1 MNEKKKFISLLII
14 TVMLLAFMPQTALAA
29 SHNMSDGQTLN
40 LSTGKLT
47 QTSDGTLVTT
57 YTVNAGDTVT
67 VAAGATAA
75 ITGSKNVQIS
85 CGAGVTLTLDSVTSN
100 VSETN
105 HACALGFTGS
115 GNSLILTGTN
125 TLSSGWGEPGVRVEE
140 GTSLTISGSGS
151 LDATGGS
158 SLGSGIGA
166 GGGVSLGTITINSGT
181 ITAKG
186 ITGIGSSHISG
197 GTININGGN
206 ITASSSATGAGIG
219 GGYQSYVVAINISGG
234 TINATGGSNAAGIG
248 GGQEATS
255 GNITISGGTVT
266 ATGGYKAAGIGT
278 GPLQPLYHRNYIK
291 ITGGIVR
298 AIGGKY
304 ASGIGCGPSGEVEGS
319 ISISGGYVYA
329 EHGDDTNMTST
340 VYDIGDGPAA
350 HTYEI
355 NDMTVS
361 GTAAVFL
368 ANNSSQLTSS
378 SHTHYAISSASG
390 GYVYGVEYPADWSA
404 PFGAFLRTSTITYD
418 TNGGSGTAPDAVT
431 QQIGTTTTIS
441 DGSGITGTV
450 YEWNTDVNGIGTVY
464 APGALYTFGNDDLLL
479 YAILSEAPTGISLSG
494 TAETILDNESVTLIA
509 TVTPDGANSYVTWTS
524 SDTDVATVDEDG
536 VVSGVAP
543 GCAMITATTTKGQT
557 ATCKV
562 TVDPSSD
569 GTYDIGKYGS
579 DSVITLQSGLAV
591 TLTNTGDTTFTNMQ
605 IDCGAGVALTLDG
618 VKIDDGDNIDTC
630 ALSFTGIGNTLQ
642 VIGDSTLTSGSN
654 EPGIRVE
661 DSTALEIDGSAYLYA
676 TGGSGSAGIGS
687 GAGSSAGTINL
698 TGGIIAAAYGAG
710 ATYDINGT
718 VTISG
723 AASVMLRN
731 DATTATTASHT
742 HYDITDTSE
751 GSLYGVVY
759 PSGWATPFGAYLR
772 LFTLTYDTNDGTGEA
787 PESVAQ
793 SGSTAITVADG
804 SGITHN
810 QYDNGGWN
818 TADDGSGSTYA
829 SGDTLTIKSDT
840 TLYVKWEYAAVSSVT
855 FTNTEET
862 MLDNETLQLTAT
874 VSPENATYPELTW
887 VSSKTSVATVD
898 QNGLVTPVRPGCTTI
913 TATAEGKSATCKVTV
928 NPSQD
933 GTYNIS
939 YYGDGSIITMQ
950 SGLDVALTNTSGAT
964 WHDMQIVCGEG
975 VALELNNVK
984 ISNYGYTHSC
994 PVAFTGSSNTLTWA
1008 GSSYIKGGIYE
1019 PGIRVEHG
1027 TELEINGTGSADV
1040 IGGDNSAGIG
1050 GGDGSSGGTIT
1061 INSGTTKTTG
1071 GYRAAGI
1078 GGGRNGDGG
1087 TITING
1093 GSVTARGAQHGAS
1106 IGGGENGDGGT
1117 IKITGGTVT
1126 SGIKTYSSEEAGIG
1140 GGYYGNGGNI
1150 EISGGNVTVWGGG
1163 YAPGIGGGRNGDGG
1177 TIKITGG
1184 TVSVTSGSYGDY
1196 DIGPGKNGS
1205 GGSLKI
1211 SGTAAVFLKN
1221 DTCITP
1227 VTSHTH
1233 YEITDI
1239 SDGSLYG
1246 VSYPS
1251 GWTATFGAYLYP
1263 CTLSYSANG
1272 GINTVPD
1279 AVTLHAGLTTTISDG
1294 SGITKD
1300 TYTNGGWNTAD
1311 DGSGK
1316 AYGTGDTFTF
1326 EEDTTLY
1333 IDWNEIR
1340 VTDLSLSSNTHTLE
1354 RGDILT
1360 LMAMVSPDDATYP
1373 EVTWT
1378 SSDTDIATVDST
1390 GKVTAVDS
1398 GTATITATADGKSAA
1413 CEITVEVSVTGVTLS
1428 SHAEDMDRG
1437 DTLTLTATV
1446 SPDDTT
1452 KPEVAW
1458 TSSDTL
1464 VATVSSG
1471 GFVTAIGEGTAIITA
1486 AADGK
1491 SDTCTVTVEN
1501 RVTSVTL
1508 SSSSENMDRGDTLT
1522 LTATVSPDDSTYPEV
1537 TWSSSDASVAT
1548 VDSNGQVTAVNE
1560 GTATITATADRIS
1573 DTCAITVENRVK
1585 SVTISSRSE
1594 NMDRGDTLTL
1604 TAAVSPSDAT
1614 HKAVTW
1620 TSSDTSVATVD
1631 GTGKVT
1637 AISGG
1642 SATIT
1647 ATADGKM
1654 ATCVVTVKA
1663 VNSGD
1668 DDDADDDER
1677 YDTDNNTYGNG
1688 NTDSN
1693 RQR

>member
-1 MNEKKKFISLLII
+1 MKR
-14 TVMLLAFMPQTALAA
+14 A
-29 SHNMSDGQTLN
+29 
-40 LSTGKLT
+40 
-47 QTSDGTLVTT
+47 
-57 YTVNAGDTVT
+57 
-67 VAAGATAA
+67 
-75 ITGSKNVQIS
+75 
-85 CGAGVTLTLDSVTSN
+85 
-100 VSETN
+100 
-105 HACALGFTGS
+105 
-115 GNSLILTGTN
+115 
-125 TLSSGWGEPGVRVEE
+125 
-140 GTSLTISGSGS
+140 TSLTISGSGS
-151 LDATGGS
+151 LDVTGGDD
-158 SLGSGIGA
+158 LGSGIGA

-206 ITASSSATGAGIG
+206 ITARSLATGAGIG
-219 GGYQSYVVAINISGG
+219 GGYKSYVVAINISGG
-234 TINATGGSNAAGIG
+234 TINATGGYNAAGIG
-248 GGQEATS
+248 GGQEGS
-255 GNITISGGTVT
+255 SCNVTISGGTVT

-278 GPLQPLYHRNYIK
+278 GYLQALYHTNYIK
-291 ITGGIVR
+291 ITGGTVR

-304 ASGIGCGPSGEVEGS
+304 ASGIGCGNLGEVEGS
-319 ISISGGYVYA
+319 INISGGYVYA
-329 EHGDDTNMTST
+329 EHGDDTGMTNPM
-340 VYDIGDGPAA
+340 YDIGDGSAA
-350 HTYEI
+350 NDNYK

-361 GTAAVFL
+361 GTAAVLL
-368 ANNSSQLTSS
+368 ANNSSQLTSL

-390 GYVYGVEYPADWSA
+390 SYVYGVAYPADWSA

-418 TNGGSGTAPDAVT
+418 TNGGSGTAPDAVI

-450 YEWNTDVNGIGTVY
+450 YEWNTDVNGMGTVY
-464 APGALYTFGNDDLLL
+464 VPGALYTFGNDDLLL
-479 YAILSEAPTGISLSG
+479 YAILSEAPTGISFSS

-543 GCAMITATTTKGQT
+543 GCATITVTTTKGQT
-557 ATCKV
+557 STCKV

-579 DSVITLQSGLAV
+579 DSVLTLESGLAV

-618 VKIDDGDNIDTC
+618 VKIDDGGNIDTC

-661 DSTALEIDGSAYLYA
+661 DSTELEIDGSAYLYA

-687 GAGSSAGTINL
+687 GAGSSAGTISL
-698 TGGIIAAAYGAG
+698 TGGIIAAAYGTG

-723 AASVMLRN
+723 AASVMLCN

-772 LFTLTYDTNDGTGEA
+772 IFTLTYDTNDGTGEA

-804 SGITHN
+804 SGITHSH
-810 QYDNGGWN
+810 YDNGGWN
-818 TADDGSGSTYA
+818 TADDGFGSTYA
-829 SGDTLTIKSDT
+829 SGDILTIKSDT

-898 QNGLVTPVRPGCTTI
+898 QNGLVTPVRPGCATI
-913 TATAEGKSATCKVTV
+913 TATAEGESATCKVTV

-933 GTYNIS
+933 GTYDIS
-939 YYGDGSIITMQ
+939 YYGNGSIITMQ
-950 SGLDVALTNTSGAT
+950 SGSDVTLTNTNGYY
-964 WHDMQIVCGEG
+964 WYDMQIVCGEG

-984 ISNYGYTHSC
+984 INNIGYTHSC
-994 PVAFTGSSNTLTWA
+994 PVAFTGSNNTLTWA
-1008 GSSYIKGGIYE
+1008 GSSDLKGGSDE

-1027 TELEINGTGSADV
+1027 TELEINGTGSANV
-1040 IGGDNSAGIG
+1040 IGDYYCAGIG
-1050 GGDGSSGGTIT
+1050 GRDGRSGGTIT

-1071 GYRAAGI
+1071 GYKAAGI
-1078 GGGRNGDGG
+1078 GGGHNGDGG

-1093 GSVTARGAQHGAS
+1093 GSVTAVGGQSGAS
-1106 IGGGENGDGGT
+1106 IGGGYYGDGGT

-1126 SGIKTYSSEEAGIG
+1126 CGLKTYSNDEAGIG
-1140 GGYYGNGGNI
+1140 GGYEGNGGDI
-1150 EISGGNVTVWGGG
+1150 EISGGNVTAWGGG
-1163 YAPGIGGGRNGDGG
+1163 YAPGIGGGRYGDGG

-1184 TVSVTSGSYGDY
+1184 TVSVASGKYGDY

-1205 GGSLKI
+1205 GGSLEI
-1211 SGTAAVFLKN
+1211 VSGTAAVFLKN

-1263 CTLSYSANG
+1263 STLSYSANG
-1272 GINTVPD
+1272 GTNTVPD
-1279 AVTLHAGLTTTISDG
+1279 PVTLHAGLTTTISDG

-1300 TYTNGGWNTAD
+1300 TYANGGWNTAD
-1311 DGSGK
+1311 DGSGTP
-1316 AYGTGDTFTF
+1316 YGTGDTFTF
-1326 EEDTTLY
+1326 KEDTTLY

-1340 VTDLSLSSNTHTLE
+1340 VTDLSLSSDTHTME
-1354 RGDILT
+1354 RGDVLT
-1360 LMAMVSPDDATYP
+1360 LMAMVGPDNATYP

-1378 SSDTDIATVDST
+1378 SSDTDVATVDST

-1398 GTATITATADGKSAA
+1398 GTASIIATADGKSAA

-1464 VATVSSG
+1464 VATVSSSG
-1471 GFVTAIGEGTAIITA
+1471 LVTATGEGTAIITA
-1486 AADGK
+1486 TADGK
-1491 SDTCTVTVEN
+1491 SDTCTITVEN
-1501 RVTSVTL
+1501 RVMSVAL

-1537 TWSSSDASVAT
+1537 TWSSSDSSVAT
-1548 VDSNGQVTAVNE
+1548 VDSSGVVTAISGGSAIITVTTND
-1560 GTATITATADRIS
+1560 GNHTAT
-1573 DTCAITVENRVK
+1573 CNITVEQRV
-1585 SVTISSRSE
+1585 SGVSLSRSDVTLSVDE
-1594 NMDRGDTLTL
+1594 TLTL
-1604 TAAVSPSDAT
+1604 TVAVSPSDAT
-1614 HKAVTW
+1614 HKTVTW
-1620 TSSDTSVATVD
+1620 TSSDTAVATVD
-1631 GTGKVT
+1631 ITGKVT
-1637 AISGG
+1637 AVGAG

-1647 ATADGKM
+1647 ATADGKS

-1668 DDDADDDER
+1668 DEPAPEAVIITIVVADLPEGATAVKLPDGTVIELDGSDTMEIKVDAKQLSDNGSLELVVLDDEGVPLGG
-1677 YDTDNNTYGNG
+1677 YTATSGLPDAGDAENNTWWVLMWVMVGIASVGSVGYLVLKKRRGV
-1688 NTDSN
+1688 
-1693 RQR
+1693 